1 MACAAAWQRARA
13 EGNPPAVVIASGG
26 KRWEAGVESDAFMR
40 ALVRLGVPEGEIVR
54 ERASFT
60 TKENARYTAALLAR
74 RGIDHVVLC
83 SCAWHLER
91 ARQFFEAEGLAVAG
105 FVSAG
110 EGDASWLGRAVR
122 RGRERVLRALS
133 I

>member
-1 MACAAAWQRARA
+1 MACAAEWQRARA
-13 EGNPPAVVIASGG
+13 QGNPPAVVIASGG
-26 KRWEAGVESDAFMR
+26 KRWEAGVESDALMR
-40 ALVRLGVPEGEIVR
+40 ALVGLGVPKGEIVR

-74 RGIDHVVLC
+74 RGIGKVVLC
-83 SCAWHLER
+83 SCAWHLAR
-91 ARQFFEAEGLAVAG
+91 ARHLFEAEGLAVVG
-105 FVSAG
+105 VVPSG